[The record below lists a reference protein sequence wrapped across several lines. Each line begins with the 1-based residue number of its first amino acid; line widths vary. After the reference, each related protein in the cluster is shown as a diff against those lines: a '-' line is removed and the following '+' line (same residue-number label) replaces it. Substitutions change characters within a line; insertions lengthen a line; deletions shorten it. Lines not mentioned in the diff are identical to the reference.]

1 MSSPSRPAS
10 HALMIL
16 STSSR
21 LSSVSISFSC
31 FFDFA
36 SRGTSLKPLGG
47 TIGRSAIF
55 PVFHFSSYSSG
66 SASCTRWPTAHVIT
80 YSSDSRKTASS
91 RVVRVLAVDFAAST
105 TSSFVGSSA
114 FFLPRFGLMSSSFR
128 RWKGPS
134 SAPARSRPTEGFSAM
149 TRVLGMQNT
158 IASLGMGAGP
168 GILGRVRPSLLYSLA
183 AAFSWPVVRWLYR
196 LRAEGEENLPA
207 EGGYVLAANH
217 ISNLDPWP
225 LGLPLWPRRFL
236 RFMAKSEL
244 YWWPLGRVI
253 TAGGGFPVRR
263 GERDLEAMEMA
274 IELARQGNVVAMFPH
289 GTRQRKGLVKRYQP
303 KAHTGAA
310 RIALEAGVPLVPAAI
325 AGTDRLSKLG
335 PLRVRY
341 GRPILLD
348 DLKDED
354 PSEAA
359 REATDRLMAEI
370 ERLGADL

>member
-1 MSSPSRPAS
+1 
-10 HALMIL
+10 
-16 STSSR
+16 
-21 LSSVSISFSC
+21 
-31 FFDFA
+31 
-36 SRGTSLKPLGG
+36 
-47 TIGRSAIF
+47 
-55 PVFHFSSYSSG
+55 
-66 SASCTRWPTAHVIT
+66 
-80 YSSDSRKTASS
+80 
-91 RVVRVLAVDFAAST
+91 
-105 TSSFVGSSA
+105 
-114 FFLPRFGLMSSSFR
+114 
-128 RWKGPS
+128 
-134 SAPARSRPTEGFSAM
+134 
-149 TRVLGMQNT
+149 
-158 IASLGMGAGP
+158 MGAVP
-168 GILGRVRPSLLYSLA
+168 GILGRVRPSLLYSFVA
-183 AAFSWPVVRWLYR
+183 ALSWPVVRWLYR
-196 LRAEGEENLPA
+196 LRAEGSENLPA

-225 LGLPLWPRRFL
+225 LGLPLWPSRFL

-263 GERDLEAMEMA
+263 GERDLEAINRA

-289 GTRQRKGLVKRYQP
+289 GTRQRKGLVKRYEA

-341 GRPILLD
+341 GTPIPLE

-354 PSEAA
+354 PGIAA

-370 ERLGADL
+370 DRLGANL